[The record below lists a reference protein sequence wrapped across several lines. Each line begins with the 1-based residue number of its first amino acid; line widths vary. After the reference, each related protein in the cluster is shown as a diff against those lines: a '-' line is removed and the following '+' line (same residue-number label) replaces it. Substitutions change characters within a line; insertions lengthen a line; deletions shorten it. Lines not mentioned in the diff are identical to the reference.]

1 MEYQKVI
8 NLLDNTL
15 NQQSKCRTKK
25 LIETN
30 DDSLGTYNANEI
42 VKRT

>member
-30 DDSLGTYNANEI
+30 DGSLGTYNANEI
-42 VKRT
+42 VKRK